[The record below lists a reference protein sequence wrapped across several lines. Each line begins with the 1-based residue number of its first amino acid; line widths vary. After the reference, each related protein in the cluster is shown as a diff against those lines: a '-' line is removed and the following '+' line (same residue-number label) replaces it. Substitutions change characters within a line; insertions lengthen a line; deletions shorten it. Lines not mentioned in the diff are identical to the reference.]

1 MVAGASS
8 RKELSQ
14 PTNPPARI
22 LVPKI
27 FETLTSPK
35 ACDRL
40 IVPKLSPTKP
50 PTATEPPP
58 PRPKSPSTI
67 GESSA
72 STKTLATLSF
82 GESSASTKTLATLS
96 FITPPLEPTRPPT
109 PPACPR
115 TSPST
120 QTFSI
125 KPKFEPAR
133 IPAELPNIEALLRRK
148 FRTVP
153 VHQMVSN
160 IPP

>member
-1 MVAGASS
+1 MVAAASS

-22 LVPKI
+22 LVPKT

-58 PRPKSPSTI
+58 SKSPSTI
-67 GESSA
+67 
-72 STKTLATLSF
+72 

-96 FITPPLEPTRPPT
+96 FITPPLEPTSPPT